1 MSAFRALSLKRR
13 TRRRSAVSRKR
24 PLLEQLE
31 HRLALSAVAW
41 TGPNSGSWDV
51 AGNWSSGAVP
61 TAGDDVTIDT
71 AAALT
76 ISIQSGDSIAVRS
89 LTTDANDTLSI
100 SGGSLTV
107 TGGSSTLNGPLDMTG
122 GTLTADGAS
131 LIANAATSISAA
143 NLYAESG
150 GTLSLPDLSTY
161 TSNGNTLEATGA
173 GSSLDLPA
181 LTTMTH
187 NGPLTLNAFSGG
199 KVDLSS
205 LASLDG
211 GNAVGLALNDTGGG
225 TILDGNLT
233 SLNFVNVTLDGT
245 DTQVAA
251 PWTTLTNSQLTING
265 GTYHLPLLTG
275 LGGTSLS
282 LSGGAALTLPA
293 ANIDA
298 TSSVTV
304 AGAASLTTTGDLTND
319 GTLAVGPG
327 SKVNVGGNFTQD
339 AGGTLSVEL
348 GGAPAS
354 GQFGQVLV
362 QNAASLAGAL
372 NVSAANGYAPQ
383 VGDKFAVM
391 QFASVSNESARL
403 TSLGMSLV
411 EETLPTSLELSVP
424 PPDVV
429 QSASGATL
437 NASIGSGFYTTVATF
452 TDLSPFANARD
463 FVATIDWGDG
473 TTNNAS
479 GIGSSGSQFQVSGFH
494 DYAHSGTY
502 TTTITIVDR
511 GVATT
516 ATGAVA
522 VSPWAN
528 NTIYVT
534 TSNDTHAAD
543 AAASPVDA
551 NGNISLRSAVEYLNA
566 TDQGNVTVFFDGNRV
581 QMPLQLTLGPLEIGA
596 SLTIDGRNV
605 YQPAIDQATAGAA
618 QFFQIDKTDAGH
630 NAVAVTIANLT
641 FNLGALAPNNT
652 AAIENLGGLTL
663 QGVNF
668 TASLVS
674 PPASGDAENFI
685 TGGGSLTGPVE
696 INGETV
702 NTTDDLGL
710 NVGVNIYPFKA
721 GDLSNSLAVTFDTTP
736 TIGPDTS
743 TSPSGHMIAFGQS
756 VPVPASDVVADWR
769 FQEGAVGQ
777 PASGPI
783 IDSSGQAANGTA
795 FNGPAY
801 SSNVPF
807 ATVPQTGQADNMS
820 LSFNGVNQR
829 VFVPDSPSFALT
841 HSLTVEALV
850 DVTGSHGGYVLFRG
864 DDRGGLDPYT
874 LSIQGNGSNLSANFG
889 ITNAANAWAGIS
901 APIPG
906 VHQWL
911 DLVGT
916 LDDATGILRLYI
928 NGVQVASTVTA
939 VRPLA
944 TLDPSQNPGLGIG
957 NTQSANYN
965 NYFSGLINEV
975 RICDVAL
982 TPDQF
987 LDSTPGNFV
996 VTDNGIVLLNEPSAE
1011 LNSLTL
1017 DGSGGG
1023 VTFAV
1028 PANPTIPVTVHG
1040 GAANDTLVLPQS
1052 GRLLTTF
1059 DAVGGY
1065 SGTWSNAGSQ
1075 PITFDGIQTLEQ
1087 KLGPLPPNA
1096 EYVTAVYHD
1105 VLGRAPDADGLK
1117 YWTGLLDNGVAIG
1130 SVAEAIAHSPEYY
1143 ANFVVKPDFSH
1154 LLGRAASAA
1163 DVSFWTAQMTAGLTD
1178 RQLEA
1183 NLVASDEFFTKA
1195 GGANADWLDAVYQ
1208 AVLGRAAGSGDA
1220 KYWLGQLSG
1229 GASRLTVAKFIAD
1242 SAENDAQ
1249 LIKNDYFQYL
1259 GRAADDAGLAY
1270 WIEQLS
1276 AGQTNEDIIANFTA
1290 SAEYYGEH
1298 SA

>member
-1 MSAFRALSLKRR
+1 MSAVRALSLKRHS
-13 TRRRSAVSRKR
+13 RRRSAASRKR
-24 PLLEQLE
+24 SSLEQLE

-41 TGPNSGSWDV
+41 TGPSSGSWDV

-76 ISIQSGDSIAVRS
+76 ISIQPGDSIAVRS
-89 LTTDANDTLSI
+89 LTTGANDTLSI

-181 LTTMTH
+181 LTTITH
-187 NGPLTLNAFSGG
+187 NGPLILNAFSGG
-199 KVDLSS
+199 KVGLSS

-211 GNAVGLALNDTGGG
+211 GNAAGLAINDTGGG

-233 SLNFVNVTLDGT
+233 NLNFVNVTLDGT

-251 PWTTLTNSQLTING
+251 PWTAVTNSQLTISG
-265 GTYHLPLLTG
+265 GTYNLPLLTS
-275 LGGTSLS
+275 LGGTNLS

-304 AGAASLTTTGDLTND
+304 AGAASLTTTGDLTNN
-319 GTLAVGPG
+319 GTLTVGPG
-327 SKVNVGGNFTQD
+327 STVNVGGNFTQG

-383 VGDKFAVM
+383 VGDEFTVM
-391 QFASVSNESARL
+391 KFASVSNESARL
-403 TSLGMSLV
+403 TGLGASLV

-429 QSASGATL
+429 QSAAGATL
-437 NASIGSGFYTTVATF
+437 HTSIGSSFYTTVATF
-452 TDLSPFANARD
+452 TDLSPFANAND
-463 FVATIDWGDG
+463 FVAAIDWGDG
-473 TTNNAS
+473 TAS
-479 GIGSSGSQFQVSGFH
+479 NSNIGSSGSQFQVNWFH

-502 TTTITIVDR
+502 ATTITIVEH

-516 ATGAVA
+516 TTGTVIVA
-522 VSPWAN
+522 PWAN
-528 NTIYVT
+528 GTINVT

-551 NGNISLRSAVEYLNA
+551 DGNISLRSAIEYLNA
-566 TDQGNVTVFFDGNRV
+566 TDQGNVTVLFDGNRV
-581 QMPLQLTLGPLEIGA
+581 RGPVQLTLGPLEIDD
-596 SLTIDGRNV
+596 SLTMDGRNV
-605 YQPAIDQATAGAA
+605 YQLAIDQATAGAA

-668 TASLVS
+668 TALLAN
-674 PPASGDAENFI
+674 PPATGDAENFI

-702 NTTDDLGL
+702 NATDDVGL
-710 NVGVNIYPFKA
+710 NQGANRYPFKA
-721 GDLSNSLAVTFDTTP
+721 GNLSDSLVVTFDSNP
-736 TIGPDTS
+736 TIGPDAS
-743 TSPSGHMIAFGQS
+743 SSPSGHLIAVGQS

-769 FQEGAVGQ
+769 FQEGSAGQ
-777 PASGPI
+777 PAGGPI
-783 IDSSGQAANGTA
+783 IDSSGQGANGTA
-795 FNGPAY
+795 FNGPTY

-850 DVTGSHGGYVLFRG
+850 DVTGSQGGYVLFRG
-864 DDRGGLDPYT
+864 DNRGGLDPYT
-874 LSIQGNGSNLSANFG
+874 LSIQGSGSNLYANFS
-889 ITNAANAWAGIS
+889 INNAANAWAGVS
-901 APIPG
+901 APIAGPN
-906 VHQWL
+906 QWL

-916 LDDATGILRLYI
+916 LDDATGIMRLYI
-928 NGVQVASTVTA
+928 NGAQVASTVTS
-939 VRPLA
+939 VRPFA
-944 TLDPSQNPGLGIG
+944 TLDPSQQPGLGIG
-957 NTQSANYN
+957 SLQSGAGN
-965 NYFSGLINEV
+965 FFQGLINEV

-996 VTDNGIVLLNEPSAE
+996 VTDNGSLLLNEPSAE
-1011 LNSLTL
+1011 LNSLTF

-1023 VTFAV
+1023 ATFAV
-1028 PANPTIPVTVHG
+1028 PANPTVPITVHG

-1059 DAVGGY
+1059 DAAGGY

-1087 KLGPLPPNA
+1087 KLGPLPANA

-1105 VLGRAPDADGLK
+1105 VLGRAPDAAGLK

-1154 LLGRAASAA
+1154 LLGRAASDA
-1163 DVSFWTAQMTAGLTD
+1163 DVTFWTAQMTAGLTD

-1183 NLVASDEFFTKA
+1183 NLVASDEFFAKA

-1208 AVLGRAAGSGDA
+1208 AVLGRAAGTGDA

-1229 GASRLTVAKFIAD
+1229 GASRLTVAEFIAD
-1242 SAENDAQ
+1242 SAENGAQ

-1276 AGQTNEDIIANFTA
+1276 AGRTNEDIIANFTA